1 MNQRDLQSLLDIYQS
16 AELIMQYTSNVSA
29 EDFADNALLQDA
41 VVRRLTIIG
50 EAAGRISEKGKE
62 ALQNVEWAQIRGLRN
77 RLVHEYDAVAIEI
90 VWDIVQTEIEPLLK
104 EIEPVIP
111 SENQLPT
118 LWDNVSDLE
127 V

>member
-62 ALQNVEWAQIRGLRN
+62 ALQKIEWSQIRGLRN

>member
-16 AELIMQYTSNVSA
+16 AELIMQYVCNVSA
-29 EDFADNALLQDA
+29 DDFADNALLQDA

-62 ALQNVEWAQIRGLRN
+62 ALQNVEWSRIRGLRN

-104 EIEPVIP
+104 ELAPVIP

-118 LWDNVSDLE
+118 LWDNVADTE
-127 V
+127 T